1 MEGRI
6 MRDEN
11 DLDFDLSFFKQR
23 GIPKNP
29 KKLKSVTLDTQE
41 GKSPKKRKFAK
52 GNAYQHTKTGSRVDL
67 DGIVARSS
75 WEADVM
81 RVLKLYKIDFLF
93 EPVEFQFPPDV
104 RGKTSAYLPDI
115 YLNKTDEFI
124 EVKGYLDSRG
134 RNKLRKFKKYY
145 PEEFKKLIV
154 IISKSNKANKLFFNK
169 LGVEN
174 ILYYEHLSK
183 LFAPKIPNWE
193 GKK

>member
-1 MEGRI
+1 

-11 DLDFDLSFFKQR
+11 DLEFDLCFFKQR
-23 GIPKNP
+23 GIHKDP
-29 KKLKSVTLDTQE
+29 KKLKSSIVEIEED
-41 GKSPKKRKFAK
+41 KSPKKKKFAK
-52 GNAYQHTKTGSRVDL
+52 GNAYQHTKTGSRADL
-67 DGIVARSS
+67 GGIVARSS

-81 RVLKLYKIDFLF
+81 RVLKLYKINFEF
-93 EPVEFQFPPDV
+93 EPTEFQFPPDA

-145 PEEFKKLIV
+145 PNEFKKLSV

-174 ILYYEHLSK
+174 ILFYEHLSK
-183 LFAPKIPNWE
+183 LFSSKIPNWE